1 MLNFDELLLSI
12 SFSVFLFWCYLP
24 L

>member
-12 SFSVFLFWCYLP
+12 SFCVFLFWCYLP